1 MFTLK
6 SLVDDA
12 ALELRVLVADSPG
25 ALEDPVVWVHNTEL
39 PDPSTY
45 LRKGELVLTNG
56 LWADQVTPAEFV
68 ANVRRAGAVGIVFG
82 LRPDTLATPP
92 GLIEACLA
100 AGMPLLEISPAVPFT
115 AISEWVAARYTEERQ
130 RALVG
135 QVRRGDALAV
145 AISRGAGASGVLRV
159 LRDETDL

>member
-92 GLIEACLA
+92 GLID
-100 AGMPLLEISPAVPFT
+100 S
-115 AISEWVAARYTEERQ
+115 
-130 RALVG
+130 
-135 QVRRGDALAV
+135 
-145 AISRGAGASGVLRV
+145 
-159 LRDETDL
+159 